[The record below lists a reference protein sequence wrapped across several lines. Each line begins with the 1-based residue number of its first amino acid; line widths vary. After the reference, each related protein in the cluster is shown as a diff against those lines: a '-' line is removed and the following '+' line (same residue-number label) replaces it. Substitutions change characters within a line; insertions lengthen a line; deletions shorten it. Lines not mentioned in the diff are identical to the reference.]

1 MLELTKHQNNVGLV
15 LQEGSRIINSGT
27 INQEEDIEIRR
38 QMKLLNDMWESLR
51 LKAVDRQAKL
61 HERLMKLQNEQL
73 NQMDEWLKSAE
84 ARINKIN
91 QLADSIEG
99 LIEQKDELSNLQDDL
114 VKEQEAVD
122 CLKQIIVVV
131 DDTTDDQA
139 FTDLE
144 NRLSSLSDRWSN
156 VCKFVGNRWYTVQDL
171 ILKLQSIDSDFNDLN
186 QWIGNKSLQ
195 LAFLIKKT
203 QPLVVKNS
211 LNVSAIAAS
220 NEQSAEVEEHKQQE
234 IFDNDIEFTSS
245 IQLIKILK
253 EIELEMQAMH
263 SKLNDM
269 NDIGEQIGTQ
279 LSQSPQLSQSI
290 NNKMDILEAK
300 WNALLEQ
307 MEYLSKVCT
316 EQQQYEIAQQKK
328 QTAAAVATKSGNDDQ
343 QQQQQQARL
352 VKTSTA
358 AQMSTSTSNITKTQT
373 TTSTTTMITTEKD
386 SDVTFLHQAKKQRLA
401 LGDDEIKSY
410 NNIEP
415 FISQLNNVLESVKG
429 LLKVEDFSHASSEQ
443 AQEAIKVIYWFN
455 TNYFTLVT
463 LTILFSQSV

>member
-15 LQEGSRIINSGT
+15 LQEGSRLINSGT
-27 INQEEDIEIRR
+27 INQEEDLEIRR

-99 LIEQKDELSNLQDDL
+99 LVEQKDELSNLQDDL

-186 QWIGNKSLQ
+186 QWISNKSLQ

-203 QPLVVKNS
+203 RPLVVKNA
-211 LNVSAIAAS
+211 LNVPAIAS
-220 NEQSAEVEEHKQQE
+220 SSEQPTDIEQQKQQE
-234 IFDNDIEFTSS
+234 IFDDEIEFTSS
-245 IQLIKILK
+245 MQLIKILK

-316 EQQQYEIAQQKK
+316 EQQQYEIAQQRK
-328 QTAAAVATKSGNDDQ
+328 QAVSASASVAVKPSSDEQ
-343 QQQQQQARL
+343 QQQQLQQQQARI
-352 VKTSTA
+352 VKTNTA
-358 AQMSTSTSNITKTQT
+358 AQMSTSTSSITKTHT
-373 TTSTTTMITTEKD
+373 TTSTTSTISVEKD
-386 SDVTFLHQAKKQRLA
+386 IDVTLPYQAKKQRLA
-401 LGDDEIKSY
+401 SGDEELKKYTS
-410 NNIEP
+410 IEP
-415 FISQLNNVLESVKG
+415 FINQLNSVLDSVKA
-429 LLKVEDFSHASSEQ
+429 LSNVEESPHGISEQ
-443 AQEAIKVIYWFN
+443 HQEAIKVAYRFFI
-455 TNYFTLVT
+455 
-463 LTILFSQSV
+463 